1 MVLIEERQGLVTVL
15 RMNRPDVLNA
25 LNGELMEALTTRLTA
40 LDGDPEVRV
49 VVLTGHDRAFAAGAD
64 IAELVGNTPVTIQ
77 ELPMLAYWERIR
89 QFSKPLIAAV
99 SGWALGGG
107 MELMMA
113 CDMVIA
119 GDTARFGQP
128 EVKIGIMPG
137 VGGTQRLTKT
147 VGKARAMELVV
158 TGKTIKADEALQM
171 GLVNRV
177 VPQELV
183 ESAAL
188 ELAQTVAAMPPL
200 AVRFAKEAVLM
211 ALDTPLEVGLRHE
224 RRLFS
229 LLFSTEDQ
237 KEGMT
242 AFLEKRPP
250 NFQGQ

>member
-137 VGGTQRLTKT
+137 AGGTQRLTKT

-211 ALDTPLEVGLRHE
+211 ALDTPLEVGLSHE

-229 LLFSTEDQ
+229 LLFSTADQ

-242 AFLEKRPP
+242 AFLEKRPA
-250 NFQGQ
+250 NFHGR